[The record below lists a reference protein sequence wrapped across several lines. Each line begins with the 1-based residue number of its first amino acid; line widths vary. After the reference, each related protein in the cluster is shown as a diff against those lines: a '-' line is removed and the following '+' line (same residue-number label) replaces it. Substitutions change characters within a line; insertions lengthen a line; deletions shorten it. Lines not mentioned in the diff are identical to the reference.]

1 MTINYVA
8 KSLIHFQ
15 EDFTVDDLMRI
26 LSFVLFNSIKHSIF
40 ASGCLHRSNPTCS
53 HDLTTRFNGRVL
65 ARGENVAKLHTQPT
79 TRHPP
84 LTMLSL
90 SLF

>member
-1 MTINYVA
+1 MI
-8 KSLIHFQ
+8 
-15 EDFTVDDLMRI
+15 E
-26 LSFVLFNSIKHSIF
+26 LSFQFQFLSLAVCIARIPRAHTTAAMRHENSCRVLF
-40 ASGCLHRSNPTCS
+40 
-53 HDLTTRFNGRVL
+53 RFNVRVL

-90 SLF
+90 SLSFNAMYS